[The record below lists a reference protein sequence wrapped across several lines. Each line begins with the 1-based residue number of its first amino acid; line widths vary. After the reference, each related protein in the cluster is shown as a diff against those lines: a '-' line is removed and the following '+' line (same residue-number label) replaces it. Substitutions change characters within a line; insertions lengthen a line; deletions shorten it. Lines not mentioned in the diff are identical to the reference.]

1 MDRRQIFAV
10 TTVVLVVG
18 VAMAGVTFDS
28 ATYVTSDQPV
38 SDPAPAAGDGGTGG
52 APLLVFLYVAMLV
65 FAILAT
71 FFAIRSG
78 RLSPTQLGVV
88 AVTLAIFGITV
99 LLLTSL
105 TGTRVIP
112 QELLEALKRLGFFR
126 SSEGANTT
134 APDLAGEPG
143 TADSSGQDVLLS
155 LAVAGAIAGLVGI
168 AAVGIGRLL
177 RRQTPTIEDGR
188 DDAQEGPRVGRA
200 AGRVADRLAE
210 PDIENPIYEAWH
222 EMATAVGV
230 TSPTSTTPAEFAA
243 AAVEAGVDPADAE
256 TLTALFREV
265 RYGGAPVT
273 EDRVE
278 LARQTLRRIEAS
290 FEAGEAGPP
299 ADGGDDG

>member
-1 MDRRQIFAV
+1 MDRRQIVAV

-28 ATYVTSDQPV
+28 ATFVTSDQPV
-38 SDPAPAAGDGGTGG
+38 SDPAPAAEDGGTGG
-52 APLLVFLYVAMLV
+52 AALLVFLYVAMLV

-88 AVTLAIFGITV
+88 AVTLAIFGIAV

-112 QELLEALKRLGFFR
+112 QELLDALQRLGFFR

-134 APDLAGEPG
+134 APDLAGDTG
-143 TADSSGQDVLLS
+143 TAGSSGQNVLLS
-155 LAVAGAIAGLVGI
+155 LAVAGALAGLVGI

-177 RRQTPTIEDGR
+177 RRQTPTIEEGR

-230 TSPTSTTPAEFAA
+230 TSPASTTPAEFAA

-265 RYGGAPVT
+265 RYGDAPVT

-290 FEAGEAGPP
+290 FEAGEADPP
-299 ADGGDDG
+299 ADDGGDG